1 MDWFKSKYEKELD
14 GIIQRIEMNMSN
26 NYKDNAKEG
35 LRELEQSLNKLKE
48 DGSLKSKSVKRY
60 EDILATYQQ
69 RMQKGYG
76 HTEQKT
82 GR

>member
-1 MDWFKSKYEKELD
+1 MDWFKSRYEKELD

-35 LRELEQSLNKLKE
+35 LRELEQSLNQFKE
-48 DGSLKSKSVKRY
+48 DGSLKRKSVKRY
-60 EDILATYQQ
+60 EDILATFQQ

-76 HTEQKT
+76 HTEQKP